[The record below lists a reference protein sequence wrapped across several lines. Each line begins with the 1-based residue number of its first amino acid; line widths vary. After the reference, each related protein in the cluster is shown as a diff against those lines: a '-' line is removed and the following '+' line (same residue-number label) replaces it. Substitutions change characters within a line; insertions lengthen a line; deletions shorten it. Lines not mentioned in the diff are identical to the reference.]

1 MSKPSNGSS
10 RTLLGAEGRS
20 GDPAVYVAGVGMTQF
35 GKQPTRG
42 PDDLGREAV
51 CTALQ
56 DAGIDPRK
64 VEAAYCGHVFQGMAV
79 GQRVMGLVGLAG
91 IPVTNVENVC
101 SSGATAI
108 REAHLAIRSGEYDV
122 VLAFGVE
129 NLTGKF
135 RGALTP
141 DPDDLE
147 ALQGMTMPAI
157 YAMRARKHM
166 ETYGTT
172 SDQLALVSVKNKRNA
187 ALNPY
192 AQTKQAVTLEE
203 VKASR
208 LIADPL
214 RLLECSPVSDGGAA
228 AVLVSGR
235 VVRELGVRKPI
246 RLAATALYSGTY
258 DTGLTD
264 MAFEPLTWRTA
275 QAAYERAGIGPADVD
290 FAEVHDC
297 FSSAEVMRVE
307 GLGLVPRG
315 EYPRFVEAGHADIGG
330 KLPVNPSGGLLG
342 KGHPLGATGVAQ
354 VVELVRQLRGEAGPR
369 QIANAKVGLA
379 HCRGG
384 KAAGIEGAACTVII
398 LTV

>member
-1 MSKPSNGSS
+1 MAS
-10 RTLLGAEGRS
+10 RAPEGPDGPGVLVVGA
-20 GDPAVYVAGVGMTQF
+20 GMTQF
-35 GKQPTRG
+35 GKWPQRS

-51 CTALQ
+51 LAALR
-56 DAGIDPRK
+56 DSGVDPRR
-64 VEAAYCGHVFQGMAV
+64 VQAAYCGHVFQGMAV
-79 GQRVMGLVGLAG
+79 GQRVMAQVGLAG

-108 REAHLAIRSGEYDV
+108 REAYLAIRAGEYEV
-122 VLAFGVE
+122 VLALGVE
-129 NLTGKF
+129 SLTGRF

-147 ALQGMTMPAI
+147 ALHGMTMPAI

-172 SDQLALVSVKNKRNA
+172 TDQLALISVKNKRNA

-192 AQTKQAVTLEE
+192 AQFTKPVTLEE
-203 VKASR
+203 VRASR
-208 LIADPL
+208 PIAEPL
-214 RLLECSPVSDGGAA
+214 RLLECSPVSDGAA
-228 AVLVSGR
+228 AVVLMSAR
-235 VVRELGVRKPI
+235 AARRLGARAPVH
-246 RLAATALYSGTY
+246 LAASALFSGAY
-258 DTGLTD
+258 DPGLTD

-275 QAAYERAGIGPADVD
+275 QAAYERAGIGPQDVA

-297 FSSAEVMRVE
+297 FSAAEVLRVE

-330 KLPVNPSGGLLG
+330 KLPINPSGGLLG

-369 QIANAKVGLA
+369 QIEGAKVGLA

-384 KAAGIEGAACTVII
+384 KAAGIEGAACTVNI